1 MVAKQRGRQ
10 VAEALGASGEEGGV
24 MMVMMMV
31 EWILGYMVKPS
42 SH

>member
-24 MMVMMMV
+24 MMMV